1 MKYVIAL
8 VLGLVTGVLL
18 FGVGLIYNPFIGDR
32 GLSPLSVTDARV
44 MALNF
49 SAVPSESIVFT
60 NDGEST
66 MTPYPE
72 KVLQL
77 WEAPI
82 RQTST
87 LAAVMR
93 DARNNVA
100 GIGIKFSSL
109 SESTELLRGQAIADS
124 AWYIY
129 LPEYGSLFVRQTE
142 NYWPFLRDVGF
153 PAWRSAG
160 NNWRGTWLGDLTAGP
175 GALGT
180 AEVSGG
186 AGSLAGLETEA
197 LESLTVRAFSSDSGF
212 VSAEGRL
219 IIEMPQPDPSAGSQ
233 DPQGALS
240 Q

>member
-1 MKYVIAL
+1 MKYLIAL
-8 VLGLVTGVLL
+8 SLGLLTGVAL
-18 FGVGLIYNPFIGDR
+18 FAFGLIYNPFIGDR

-44 MALNF
+44 IALNY
-49 SAVPSESIVFT
+49 SAVPSESIIFT
-60 NDGEST
+60 NDGESA
-66 MTPYPE
+66 MAPHPE

-82 RQTST
+82 RLTSAMAT
-87 LAAVMR
+87 VMH

-100 GIGIKFSSL
+100 GIGIKFSSH
-109 SESTELLRGQAIADS
+109 SESTELLRGQAIIDS

-129 LPEYGSLFVRQTE
+129 MPEHGSMFVQQTE
-142 NYWPFLRDVGF
+142 NYWPFFRDVGF

-160 NNWRGTWLGDLTAGP
+160 NNWRGAWLGDLTAGP

-180 AEVSGG
+180 ANAYGG
-186 AGSLAGLETEA
+186 TGSLAGLETEA
-197 LESLTVRAFSSDSGF
+197 LESLTVRAYSSDAGF

-219 IIEMPQPDPSAGSQ
+219 IIELPQPGPSAGAP
-233 DPQGALS
+233 DPQGSLS